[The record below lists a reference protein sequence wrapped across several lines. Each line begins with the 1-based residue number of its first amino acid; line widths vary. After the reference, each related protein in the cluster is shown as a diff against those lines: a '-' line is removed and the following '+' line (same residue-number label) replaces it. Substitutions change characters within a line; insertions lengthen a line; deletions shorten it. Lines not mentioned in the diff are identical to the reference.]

1 MRGLAA
7 AFYAEAL
14 KARRSLVPWLVA
26 IFAMLPPV
34 MLGSM
39 MAIKKHPLDA
49 QRFGLLTEK
58 SRLLAGA
65 ADWPTFLGLVGQT
78 MGAMGAI
85 AFAVITAWVFG
96 REFADRT
103 CRIMLATS
111 TRRSAV
117 VSAKAGVAAMWC
129 LLLAAWMVALG
140 FVVGAVVGMPGLT
153 WQVLSETL
161 ALAGRSTLLWLLLTP
176 VTALLASVGR
186 GYLLPIGC
194 ALATMIVAQFVNATG
209 WSPWFPWCVAIT
221 SGTPGAHVTGAS
233 LAVVVLT
240 GAIGMA
246 ATLLWWERSDQ
257 TV

>member
-1 MRGLAA
+1 MSGLAA

-14 KARRSLVPWLVA
+14 KARRSLVPWLVGV
-26 IFAMLPPV
+26 FAMLPPV
-34 MLGSM
+34 MLGLM
-39 MAIKKHPLDA
+39 MAIKKHPASA

-85 AFAVITAWVFG
+85 AFAVVTAWVLG

-103 CRIMLATS
+103 CRIMLAVP
-111 TRRSAV
+111 TRRSSV
-117 VSAKAGVAAMWC
+117 VLAKVGVAAVWC
-129 LLLAAWMVALG
+129 LLLACWMVALG
-140 FVVGAVVGMPGLT
+140 FAVGAIVGMPGLT
-153 WQVLSETL
+153 LQVARDMLT
-161 ALAGRSTLLWLLLTP
+161 LAGRSVLLWLLLLP

-194 ALATMIVAQFVNATG
+194 ALATMIIAQFVSATG
-209 WSPWFPWCVAIT
+209 WSPWFPWCVAIA
-221 SGTPGAHVTGAS
+221 SGTPGTHVTGAS

-240 GAIGMA
+240 GAVGMA